1 MCCRMLVSNVLW
13 LILLLLH
20 VVYLFSSYM
29 MGIYTSLDKRN
40 VGPRQ
45 TPIWTPEKLDEAG
58 KKAGEAQAWAR
69 KARMGELKKDPYEVL
84 AVEGGLRVYSIIVAI
99 TVALAYGN
107 ATPNALNMI
116 GLESDNLLVDLMKIP
131 ALALVVAGVGSAVV
145 NGVALAPGKKRSSF
159 VWGLKGLFGGPLA
172 VTQLRELGDL
182 KTIGES
188 EGQ

>member
-1 MCCRMLVSNVLW
+1 
-13 LILLLLH
+13 
-20 VVYLFSSYM
+20 M
-29 MGIYTSLDKRN
+29 MVIIYTSLDKRN

-99 TVALAYGN
+99 FVALAYGN

-116 GLESDNLLVDLMKIP
+116 GLESDNLLDFMKIP
-131 ALALVVAGVGSAVV
+131 ALALAVAGVGSAVV
-145 NGVALAPGKKRSSF
+145 NCVALAPGKKRSSF